1 MLAFLWED
9 VAAFRPQTVTTALQR
24 VLCFC
29 AAFLLSIVLTLG
41 LSFDSYAQNP
51 PVVPKADLIQGGSDA
66 TPEDDP
72 NTVDV
77 FKQSELKTTAIV
89 GIEGAV
95 LKSVIKIQD
104 QPFYNE
110 LQQLALFWDDSPIG
124 HVEDR
129 APRETLL
136 NFYAVM
142 ASVGSEI
149 ESIRRD
155 AKQDPGFGWTPE
167 MKERI
172 HDVDVLFGLAIKALN
187 GSDFPESVRGDL
199 VDEAAIQLKLVLDYV
214 FSSRR
219 RPIVIPDE
227 QAVRLMNQG
236 LAKRDEFT
244 WRLPGTGIVLASDAE
259 QEGNDW
265 YFSPSTVAGA
275 AKMYKEIEADA
286 EKLQGVPFATPDF
299 YRNFI
304 RTPWHLVPPKWYLNL
319 PDWIH
324 EFIEVDI
331 FAGQTT
337 FQLLFAFL
345 AFVLYAIVV
354 LLLISRL
361 ITSHVYRAAA
371 LTKISAEERLAGVW
385 NEDEIAWQR
394 VLFVLPIL
402 PLTTISKV
410 FVDDYL
416 NFTGTPLVFATYFF
430 YVAWCLSA
438 CLLGFYFFEALGKS
452 GAETLLRVRGSQSSI
467 KLKRW
472 GSRVQPVCRALSGI
486 VALFLLYRMLIQ
498 LGLPGSL
505 VLALSSVPGL
515 AIALGASKL
524 LSNLFAGFS
533 IQTDRPLRVGE
544 FCRIGEYLG
553 YVTKIGLRSIEIQ
566 TVTSTVAIPNSI
578 ADDSII
584 VNYSDRQLI
593 AGNEHRQGV
602 EIRVPISISLTAA
615 QVNQLLFFIN
625 RYLEGLEE
633 LSGTRVNIEQDK
645 GDELTI
651 VGFGYGDF
659 LAWNDYLE
667 TRKKM
672 FVRFKQIIAQILMS
686 RIVLRVAYQ
695 TPETVRRRIPEQLQQ
710 IVCLDEQI
718 TFGSCEL
725 LKISDYSYDFIF
737 DFRAFHPTY
746 GGFLKAVDRINQD
759 LLAYV
764 ERENIVMPFP
774 TSIFIQKPADLHDL
788 RGVNPM

>member
-1 MLAFLWED
+1 M
-9 VAAFRPQTVTTALQR
+9 TTALR
-24 VLCFC
+24 RFLCFFTAC
-29 AAFLLSIVLTLG
+29 LLSLVFTLAISIDAG
-41 LSFDSYAQNP
+41 AQDQ
-51 PVVPKADLIQGGSDA
+51 PVEETVDLVQDEADGTDQDETNEVNTLE
-66 TPEDDP
+66 TPE
-72 NTVDV
+72 V
-77 FKQSELKTTAIV
+77 QKTTII
-89 GIEGAV
+89 GIEGEV
-95 LKSVIKIQD
+95 LNPIIKIED
-104 QPFYNE
+104 QPFYDE
-110 LQQLALFWDDSPIG
+110 LQRLALFWDDSPIG

-129 APRETLL
+129 APKETLL

-142 ASVGSEI
+142 ASIGSEI

-155 AKQDPGFGWTPE
+155 AKQDPGFSWTPE
-167 MKERI
+167 MKTRI
-172 HDVDVLFGLAIKALN
+172 RNVDVLFGLAIKALN
-187 GSDFPESVRGDL
+187 GSDFPESVRDDL

-214 FSSRR
+214 FSSSR
-219 RPIVIPDE
+219 RPIEIPDE
-227 QAVRLMNQG
+227 EGVRLMNQG
-236 LAKRDEFT
+236 LVRRDVLT
-244 WRLPGTGIVLASDAE
+244 WRLPSTGIVLASDAE

-265 YFSPSTVAGA
+265 YFSPSTVASA
-275 AKMYKEIEADA
+275 AKMYNEIESKA
-286 EKLQGVPFATPDF
+286 ETLKGVPFATPDF

-319 PDWIH
+319 PDWVH
-324 EFIEVDI
+324 EFIEVDV
-331 FAGQTT
+331 FAGQTAFQIVFATLT
-337 FQLLFAFL
+337 FALYIVIVFLL
-345 AFVLYAIVV
+345 V
-354 LLLISRL
+354 SRL
-361 ITSHVYRAAA
+361 ITSHVNRAAI
-371 LTKISAEERLAGVW
+371 LTTISAQERLDGVW
-385 NEDEIAWQR
+385 NDDEVAWTR
-394 VLFVLPIL
+394 VLYVLPIL

-416 NFTGTPLVFATYFF
+416 NFTGVPLVFATYFF

-438 CLLGFYFFEALGKS
+438 CLLAFYFFEALGKS
-452 GAETLLRVRGSQSSI
+452 GAETLLRVRGSDSSI

-472 GSRVQPVCRALSGI
+472 GSRVQPICRAISGI
-486 VALFLLYRMLIQ
+486 VTLFLVYRMLIQ

-544 FCRIGEYLG
+544 FCRIGDYLG

-566 TVTSTVAIPNSI
+566 TLTSTVAIPNSV

-584 VNYSDRQLI
+584 VNYSDRQLLT
-593 AGNEHRQGV
+593 GNDHRHSV
-602 EIRVPISISLTAA
+602 EIRVPIGVSLTSA

-625 RYLEGLEE
+625 RYLEGSDN
-633 LSGTRVNIEQDK
+633 LSDTRVDVEQMN

-651 VGFGYGDF
+651 IGFGYGDF
-659 LAWNDYLE
+659 LTWEDYLE
-667 TRKKM
+667 TRKKI
-672 FVRFKQIIAQILMS
+672 FVRFKQIIAQVLMS

-695 TPETVRRRIPEQLQQ
+695 TPETVRRAIPEQIKQL
-710 IVCLDEQI
+710 VCLDEQI

-746 GGFLKAVDRINQD
+746 GLFLKAVDRINHD
-759 LLAYV
+759 LLRFV

-774 TSIFIQKPADLHDL
+774 TSIFIQKPADLLDP

>member
-1 MLAFLWED
+1 M
-9 VAAFRPQTVTTALQR
+9 TTALQR

-29 AAFLLSIVLTLG
+29 AASLLSIVVTLG
-41 LSFDSYAQNP
+41 LSFDSHAQDP
-51 PVVPKADLIQGGSDA
+51 PVEPKADLVQAESDV
-66 TPEDDP
+66 TLQDEP
-72 NTVDV
+72 NLVDIV
-77 FKQSELKTTAIV
+77 EQSEAETTTIA
-89 GIEGAV
+89 GIEGAA
-95 LKSVIKIQD
+95 LRPVIKIQD
-104 QPFYNE
+104 QPFYDE

-129 APRETLL
+129 APKETLL

-155 AKQDPGFGWTPE
+155 ARQDPGYGWTPE

-187 GSDFPESVRGDL
+187 GSDFPESVRADL
-199 VDEAAIQLKLVLDYV
+199 VDEAAIQLKLVLDYA
-214 FSSRR
+214 FSSSR

-227 QAVRLMNQG
+227 QGVRLMNQG
-236 LAKRDEFT
+236 LVKRDELT
-244 WRLPGTGIVLASDAE
+244 WRLPGTGIVLSSHAE
-259 QEGNDW
+259 QDGNDW

-275 AKMYKEIEADA
+275 AKMYEEIESEA
-286 EKLQGVPFATPDF
+286 EKLQGIPFATPDF

-319 PDWIH
+319 PGWIH
-324 EFIEVDI
+324 ELIEVDV
-331 FAGQTT
+331 FAGQTA

-345 AFVLYAIVV
+345 ILVSYAVV
-354 LLLISRL
+354 VFLLVSRL
-361 ITSHVYRAAA
+361 IASHVYWAAS
-371 LTKISAEERLAGVW
+371 LVNKSAEERLDGVW
-385 NEDEIAWQR
+385 NEDEIAWRR
-394 VLFVLPIL
+394 VLYVVPIL

-416 NFTGTPLVFATYFF
+416 NFTGMPLVFATYFF

-438 CLLGFYFFEALGKS
+438 CLLTFYFFEALGKS
-452 GAETLLRVRGSQSSI
+452 GAETLLRVRGSHSSI
-467 KLKRW
+467 KLQRW
-472 GSRVQPVCRALSGI
+472 GSRAQPVCRALSGI
-486 VALFLLYRMLIQ
+486 VVLFLLYRMLIQ
-498 LGLPGSL
+498 LGLPGNL

-566 TVTSTVAIPNSI
+566 TVTSKVAIPNSV

-584 VNYSDRQLI
+584 VNYSDRQVLMD
-593 AGNEHRQGV
+593 NEHRQGV
-602 EIRVPISISLTAA
+602 EIRVPISISLTSA
-615 QVNQLLFFIN
+615 QVNQLLFFVG
-625 RYLEGLEE
+625 RYLEGCEE
-633 LSGTRVNIEQDK
+633 LSDTEVNIEQVK
-645 GDELTI
+645 GDELAI
-651 VGFGYGDF
+651 IGFGYGDF
-659 LAWNDYLE
+659 LTWNAYLD
-667 TRKKM
+667 TRKKV
-672 FVRFKQIIAQILMS
+672 FVRFKQIIAQVLMS

-695 TPETVRRRIPEQLQQ
+695 TPENIRRRIPEQLKQ

-737 DFRAFHPTY
+737 DFRAFHSTY
-746 GGFLKAVDRINQD
+746 GGFLKAVDRINHD

-774 TSIFIQKPADLHDL
+774 TSIFIQKPAELHDL

>member
-1 MLAFLWED
+1 MWPIL
-9 VAAFRPQTVTTALQR
+9 RPQTLTTALR
-24 VLCFC
+24 RFLCFC
-29 AAFLLSIVLTLG
+29 AAGLLSIVFTLAISIDG
-41 LSFDSYAQNP
+41 HAQGQP
-51 PVVPKADLIQGGSDA
+51 IEEKADLVKKDESVGVEKSAPNAIDTFE
-66 TPEDDP
+66 TPEIQKS
-72 NTVDV
+72 T
-77 FKQSELKTTAIV
+77 IV
-89 GIEGAV
+89 GIEGEL
-95 LKSVIKIQD
+95 LKPVIKIED
-104 QPFYNE
+104 QPFYGE
-110 LQQLALFWDDSPIG
+110 LQRLALFWDDSPIG

-129 APRETLL
+129 APKETLL

-142 ASVGSEI
+142 ASIGSEI

-155 AKQDPGFGWTPE
+155 AKQDPGFSWTPE
-167 MKERI
+167 MKTRI
-172 HDVDVLFGLAIKALN
+172 HNVDVLFGLAIKALN

-214 FSSRR
+214 FSNSR
-219 RPIVIPDE
+219 RPIEIPDE
-227 QAVRLMNQG
+227 EGVRLMNQG
-236 LAKRDEFT
+236 LVKRDVLS
-244 WRLPGTGIVLASDAE
+244 WRLPSTGIVLASDAE

-275 AKMYKEIEADA
+275 ARMYKEIESQA
-286 EKLQGVPFATPDF
+286 ENLQGVPFATPDF

-319 PDWIH
+319 PAWIH
-324 EFIEVDI
+324 EFIEVDV
-331 FAGQTT
+331 FAGQTA
-337 FQLLFAFL
+337 FQILFATL
-345 AFVLYAIVV
+345 AFVVYVFFV
-354 LLLISRL
+354 FTLISRL
-361 ITSHVYRAAA
+361 ITSHVDRAAI
-371 LTKISAEERLAGVW
+371 LTTSSAQERLDGVW
-385 NEDEIAWQR
+385 NEDEIAWRR

-416 NFTGTPLVFATYFF
+416 NFTGTPLVFTTYFF

-438 CLLGFYFFEALGKS
+438 CLLAFYFFEALGKS
-452 GAETLLRVRGSQSSI
+452 GAETLLRVRGSNSSI

-472 GSRVQPVCRALSGI
+472 GSRVQPICRAFTGI
-486 VALFLLYRMLIQ
+486 VALFLVYRMLIQ

-566 TVTSTVAIPNSI
+566 TVTSTVAIPNSV

-584 VNYSDRQLI
+584 VNFSDRQLLT
-593 AGNEHRQGV
+593 GNEHRQGV
-602 EIRVPISISLTAA
+602 EIRVPISVSLTSA

-625 RYLEGLEE
+625 RYLESSDDLAD
-633 LSGTRVNIEQDK
+633 TRVNIEQTK

-651 VGFGYGDF
+651 IGFGYGDF
-659 LAWNDYLE
+659 LTWESYLE
-667 TRKKM
+667 TRKKI

-686 RIVLRVAYQ
+686 RIVFRVAYQ
-695 TPETVRRRIPEQLQQ
+695 TPEAVRRRIPVQLKD
-710 IVCLDEQI
+710 IVCLDQQI

-746 GGFLKAVDRINQD
+746 GLFLKAVDRINHD
-759 LLAYV
+759 LLSYV

-774 TSIFIQKPADLHDL
+774 TSIFIQKPAELLDL

>member
-1 MLAFLWED
+1 MWPIL
-9 VAAFRPQTVTTALQR
+9 RPQTLTTALR
-24 VLCFC
+24 RFLCFC
-29 AAFLLSIVLTLG
+29 AAGLLSIVFTLAISIDG
-41 LSFDSYAQNP
+41 HAQDQP
-51 PVVPKADLIQGGSDA
+51 IEEKADLVKKDESDGVEKSA
-66 TPEDDP
+66 PNAIDTFETPEVQKS
-72 NTVDV
+72 T
-77 FKQSELKTTAIV
+77 IV
-89 GIEGAV
+89 GIEGEL
-95 LKSVIKIQD
+95 LKPVIKIED
-104 QPFYNE
+104 QPFYGE
-110 LQQLALFWDDSPIG
+110 LQRLALFWDDSPIG

-129 APRETLL
+129 APKETLL

-142 ASVGSEI
+142 ASIGSEI

-155 AKQDPGFGWTPE
+155 AKQDPGFSWTPE
-167 MKERI
+167 MKTRI
-172 HDVDVLFGLAIKALN
+172 HNVDVLFGLAIKALN

-214 FSSRR
+214 FSNSR
-219 RPIVIPDE
+219 RPIEIPDE
-227 QAVRLMNQG
+227 EGVRLMNQG
-236 LAKRDEFT
+236 LVKRDVLS
-244 WRLPGTGIVLASDAE
+244 WRLPSTGIVLASDAE

-275 AKMYKEIEADA
+275 ARMYKEIESQA
-286 EKLQGVPFATPDF
+286 ENLQGVPFATPDF

-319 PDWIH
+319 PAWIH
-324 EFIEVDI
+324 EFIEVDV
-331 FAGQTT
+331 FAGQTA
-337 FQLLFAFL
+337 FQILFATI
-345 AFVLYAIVV
+345 AFVLYVFFV
-354 LLLISRL
+354 FTLISRL
-361 ITSHVYRAAA
+361 ITSHVDRAAI
-371 LTKISAEERLAGVW
+371 LTTSSAQERLDGVW
-385 NEDEIAWQR
+385 NEDEIAWRR

-416 NFTGTPLVFATYFF
+416 NFTGTPLVFTTYFF

-438 CLLGFYFFEALGKS
+438 CLLAFYFFEALGKS
-452 GAETLLRVRGSQSSI
+452 GAETLLRVRGSNSSI

-472 GSRVQPVCRALSGI
+472 GSRVQPICRAFTGI
-486 VALFLLYRMLIQ
+486 VALFLVYRMLIQ

-566 TVTSTVAIPNSI
+566 TVTSTVAIPNSV

-584 VNYSDRQLI
+584 VNFSDRQLLT
-593 AGNEHRQGV
+593 GNEHRQGV
-602 EIRVPISISLTAA
+602 EIRVPISVSLTSA

-625 RYLEGLEE
+625 RCLESSDDLAD
-633 LSGTRVNIEQDK
+633 TRVNIEQTK

-651 VGFGYGDF
+651 IGFGYGDF
-659 LAWNDYLE
+659 LTWESYLE
-667 TRKKM
+667 TRKKI

-686 RIVLRVAYQ
+686 RIVFRVAYQ
-695 TPETVRRRIPEQLQQ
+695 TPEAVRRRIPVQLKD
-710 IVCLDEQI
+710 IVCLDQQI

-746 GGFLKAVDRINQD
+746 GLFLKAVDRINHD
-759 LLAYV
+759 LLSYV

-774 TSIFIQKPADLHDL
+774 TSIFIQKPAELLDL

>member
-1 MLAFLWED
+1 MFLWENTFD
-9 VAAFRPQTVTTALQR
+9 SRLQTVTTALQR
-24 VLCFC
+24 VFCFC
-29 AAFLLSIVLTLG
+29 AALLLSTVVTLG
-41 LSFDSYAQNP
+41 LAFDSSAQDQ
-51 PVVPKADLIQGGSDA
+51 PVQPKADRIQELPDGMHQQPPKVVE
-66 TPEDDP
+66 TVEEPEVE
-72 NTVDV
+72 T
-77 FKQSELKTTAIV
+77 SAIT
-89 GIEGAV
+89 GIEGEV
-95 LKSVIKIQD
+95 LRPIIKIQD
-104 QPFYNE
+104 QPFYPE
-110 LQQLALFWDDSPIG
+110 LERLALYWDDSPIG

-129 APRETLL
+129 APKETLL

-187 GSDFPESVRGDL
+187 GSDFPESVRKDL

-214 FSSRR
+214 FSSSR

-227 QAVRLMNQG
+227 QTVRLMNKG
-236 LAKRDEFT
+236 LEKRNELT
-244 WRLPGTGIVLASDAE
+244 WRVPSTGIILSSDAE
-259 QEGNDW
+259 QEGTDW

-275 AKMYKEIEADA
+275 AKMYREIEADA
-286 EKLQGVPFATPDF
+286 ERLQGVPFATPDF

-319 PDWIH
+319 PGWIPND
-324 EFIEVDI
+324 EVDV
-331 FAGQTT
+331 FQGRH
-337 FQLLFAFL
+337 FQLLFATLTFVVY
-345 AFVLYAIVV
+345 AFFIF
-354 LLLISRL
+354 LLISRL
-361 ITSHVYRAAA
+361 VESHVRQAAV
-371 LTKISAEERLAGVW
+371 LTTVSAQERLDGVW
-385 NEDEIAWQR
+385 NEDQIAWSR
-394 VLFVLPIL
+394 VLCVLPIL

-416 NFTGTPLVFATYFF
+416 NFTGMPLVVATYFF
-430 YVAWCLSA
+430 YVAWCVFA
-438 CLLGFYFFEALGKS
+438 CIFAFYLFEALGKA
-452 GAETLLRVRGSQSSI
+452 GAETLLRLRGSHSSI

-486 VALFLLYRMLIQ
+486 VALLLIYRMLIQ
-498 LGLPGSL
+498 LGLPGNL

-524 LSNLFAGFS
+524 LSNLFSGFS

-566 TVTSTVAIPNSI
+566 TATSTVAIPNSV

-584 VNYSDRQLI
+584 VNYSDRHLL
-593 AGNEHRQGV
+593 ANNEHRQGI
-602 EIRVPISISLTAA
+602 EISVPVNVSLTSA
-615 QVNQLLFFIN
+615 QVNQLLFFVN
-625 RYLEGLEE
+625 RYLEGLDD
-633 LSGTRVNIEQDK
+633 LTDTKVNVEQVK

-651 VGFGYGDF
+651 IGFGYGHF
-659 LAWNDYLE
+659 ATWTAYLE
-667 TRKKM
+667 MRKAM
-672 FVRFKQIIAQILMS
+672 FVRFKQIIAQVLMS

-695 TPETVRRRIPEQLQQ
+695 TPEFVRRTIPEQLKQ
-710 IVCLDEQI
+710 IVCLDEQV

-737 DFRAFHPTY
+737 DFRSFHPTY
-746 GGFLKAVDRINQD
+746 GSFLKAVDRINND
-759 LLAYV
+759 LLAWV
-764 ERENIVMPFP
+764 ERENIVLPFP
-774 TSIFIQKPADLHDL
+774 TSIFIQKPVELQDL
-788 RGVNPM
+788 RGVNPS

>member
-1 MLAFLWED
+1 MD
-9 VAAFRPQTVTTALQR
+9 
-24 VLCFC
+24 
-29 AAFLLSIVLTLG
+29 G
-41 LSFDSYAQNP
+41 HAQDQP
-51 PVVPKADLIQGGSDA
+51 KEEKADLVQDESDVA
-66 TPEDDP
+66 DENAPNAIDTFETPEVQKS
-72 NTVDV
+72 T
-77 FKQSELKTTAIV
+77 IV
-89 GIEGAV
+89 GIEDEV
-95 LKSVIKIQD
+95 LKPVIKIED
-104 QPFYNE
+104 QPFYEE
-110 LQQLALFWDDSPIG
+110 LQRLALFWDDSPIG

-129 APRETLL
+129 APKETLL

-142 ASVGSEI
+142 ASIGSEI
-149 ESIRRD
+149 ESIRKD
-155 AKQDPGFGWTPE
+155 AKQDPGFNWTPE
-167 MKERI
+167 MKTRI
-172 HDVDVLFGLAIKALN
+172 HNVDVLFGLAIKALN
-187 GSDFPESVRGDL
+187 GSDFPESVRNDL

-214 FSSRR
+214 FSSSR
-219 RPIVIPDE
+219 RPIEIPDE
-227 QAVRLMNQG
+227 EGVRLMNQG
-236 LAKRDEFT
+236 LVKRDVLS
-244 WRLPGTGIVLASDAE
+244 WRLPSTGIVLASDAE

-265 YFSPSTVAGA
+265 YFSPSTVANA
-275 AKMYKEIEADA
+275 AKMYKDIETKA

-319 PDWIH
+319 PTWVH
-324 EFIEVDI
+324 EFIEVDV
-331 FAGQTT
+331 FAGQTA
-337 FQLLFAFL
+337 FQILFATF
-345 AFVLYAIVV
+345 AFVIYVV
-354 LLLISRL
+354 FVFILISRL
-361 ITSHVYRAAA
+361 IASHVDRAAV
-371 LTKISAEERLAGVW
+371 LTTISAQERLDGVW
-385 NEDEIAWQR
+385 NEDEIAWKR

-416 NFTGTPLVFATYFF
+416 NFTGTPLVFTTYFF

-438 CLLGFYFFEALGKS
+438 CLLAFYFFEALGKS
-452 GAETLLRVRGSQSSI
+452 GAETLLRVRGSNSSI

-472 GSRVQPVCRALSGI
+472 GSRVQPICRAFSGI
-486 VALFLLYRMLIQ
+486 VTLFLVYRMLIQ

-566 TVTSTVAIPNSI
+566 TVTSTVAIPNSV

-584 VNYSDRQLI
+584 VNFSDRQLLT
-593 AGNEHRQGV
+593 GNEHRQGV
-602 EIRVPISISLTAA
+602 EVRVPISVSLTSA

-625 RYLEGLEE
+625 RYLEGSDDLAD
-633 LSGTRVNIEQDK
+633 TRVNIEQNN
-645 GDELTI
+645 GNELTI
-651 VGFGYGDF
+651 IGFGYGDF
-659 LAWNDYLE
+659 LTWESYLE
-667 TRKKM
+667 TRKKI

-686 RIVLRVAYQ
+686 RIVFRVAYQ
-695 TPETVRRRIPEQLQQ
+695 TPEAVRRRIPDQLKE
-710 IVCLDEQI
+710 IVCIDEQI

-746 GGFLKAVDRINQD
+746 GLFLKAVDRINHD
-759 LLAYV
+759 LLSYV

-774 TSIFIQKPADLHDL
+774 TSIFIQKPAELLDL

>member
-236 LAKRDEFT
+236 LAKRDELT

-593 AGNEHRQGV
+593 A
-602 EIRVPISISLTAA
+602 EI
-615 QVNQLLFFIN
+615 
-625 RYLEGLEE
+625 G
-633 LSGTRVNIEQDK
+633 
-645 GDELTI
+645 
-651 VGFGYGDF
+651 
-659 LAWNDYLE
+659 
-667 TRKKM
+667 
-672 FVRFKQIIAQILMS
+672 
-686 RIVLRVAYQ
+686 
-695 TPETVRRRIPEQLQQ
+695 
-710 IVCLDEQI
+710 
-718 TFGSCEL
+718 
-725 LKISDYSYDFIF
+725 
-737 DFRAFHPTY
+737 RAH
-746 GGFLKAVDRINQD
+746 V
-759 LLAYV
+759 
-764 ERENIVMPFP
+764 
-774 TSIFIQKPADLHDL
+774 
-788 RGVNPM
+788 

>member
-1 MLAFLWED
+1 MWPIL
-9 VAAFRPQTVTTALQR
+9 RPQTVTTALR
-24 VLCFC
+24 RFLCFC
-29 AAFLLSIVLTLG
+29 TACLLSIVFTLAISIDG
-41 LSFDSYAQNP
+41 IAQDQP
-51 PVVPKADLIQGGSDA
+51 SEEKADLVQEESDGIDQSVPNA
-66 TPEDDP
+66 IDTFETPEVEKS
-72 NTVDV
+72 T
-77 FKQSELKTTAIV
+77 IV
-89 GIEGAV
+89 GIEGEV
-95 LKSVIKIQD
+95 LKPIIKIDD
-104 QPFYNE
+104 QPFYGE
-110 LQQLALFWDDSPIG
+110 LQRLALFWDDSPIG

-129 APRETLL
+129 APKETLL

-142 ASVGSEI
+142 ASIGSEI
-149 ESIRRD
+149 EAIRRD

-167 MKERI
+167 MKTRI
-172 HDVDVLFGLAIKALN
+172 HNVDVLFGLAIKALN
-187 GSDFPESVRGDL
+187 GSDFPESVRSDL

-214 FSSRR
+214 FSNSR
-219 RPIVIPDE
+219 RPIEIPDE
-227 QAVRLMNQG
+227 EGVRLMNQG
-236 LAKRDEFT
+236 LVKRDVLS
-244 WRLPGTGIVLASDAE
+244 WRLPSTGIVLASDAE

-265 YFSPSTVAGA
+265 YFSPSTVANA
-275 AKMYKEIEADA
+275 ARMYKEIESHA

-319 PDWIH
+319 PSWIH
-324 EFIEVDI
+324 EFIEVDV
-331 FAGQTT
+331 FAGQTA
-337 FQLLFAFL
+337 FQILFATL
-345 AFVLYAIVV
+345 AFVLYVV
-354 LLLISRL
+354 FVFAMISRL
-361 ITSHVYRAAA
+361 ITSHVDRVTT
-371 LTKISAEERLAGVW
+371 LTTSSAQERLDGVW
-385 NEDEIAWQR
+385 NEDEVAWRR
-394 VLFVLPIL
+394 VLFVFPIL

-416 NFTGTPLVFATYFF
+416 NFTGTPLVFTTYFF

-438 CLLGFYFFEALGKS
+438 CLLAFYFFEALGKS
-452 GAETLLRVRGSQSSI
+452 GAETLLRVRGSNSSI

-472 GSRVQPVCRALSGI
+472 GSRVQPICRALSGI
-486 VALFLLYRMLIQ
+486 VALFLVYRMLIQ

-566 TVTSTVAIPNSI
+566 TVTSTVAIPNSV

-584 VNYSDRQLI
+584 VNFSDRQLLT
-593 AGNEHRQGV
+593 GNEHRQGV
-602 EIRVPISISLTAA
+602 EIRVPIGVSLTSA

-625 RYLEGLEE
+625 RYLEGSDDLAD
-633 LSGTRVNIEQDK
+633 TRVNVEQTK

-651 VGFGYGDF
+651 IGFGYGDF
-659 LAWNDYLE
+659 LTWEAYLE
-667 TRKKM
+667 TRKKV

-695 TPETVRRRIPEQLQQ
+695 TPETVRRRIPDQLKE

-746 GGFLKAVDRINQD
+746 GLFLKAVDRINHD
-759 LLAYV
+759 LLSYV

-774 TSIFIQKPADLHDL
+774 TSIFIQKPAELMDL
-788 RGVNPM
+788 RGVNPT

>member
-1 MLAFLWED
+1 MA
-9 VAAFRPQTVTTALQR
+9 VFRPKTVTTALQR
-24 VLCFC
+24 VVCFC
-29 AAFLLSIVLTLG
+29 AASLLSIVVTLG
-41 LSFDSYAQNP
+41 LSFDSHAQDP
-51 PVVPKADLIQGGSDA
+51 PVEPKADLVQAESDV
-66 TPEDDP
+66 TLQDEP
-72 NTVDV
+72 NLVDIV
-77 FKQSELKTTAIV
+77 EQSEAETTTIA
-89 GIEGAV
+89 GIEGAA
-95 LKSVIKIQD
+95 LRPVIKIQD
-104 QPFYNE
+104 QPFYDE

-129 APRETLL
+129 APKETLL

-155 AKQDPGFGWTPE
+155 ARQDPGYGWTPE

-187 GSDFPESVRGDL
+187 GSGFPESVRADL
-199 VDEAAIQLKLVLDYV
+199 VDEAAIQLKLVLDYA
-214 FSSRR
+214 FSSSR

-227 QAVRLMNQG
+227 QGVRLMNQG
-236 LAKRDEFT
+236 LVKRDELT
-244 WRLPGTGIVLASDAE
+244 WRLPGTGIVLSSHAE
-259 QEGNDW
+259 QDGNDW

-275 AKMYKEIEADA
+275 ANMYEEIESEA
-286 EKLQGVPFATPDF
+286 EKLQGIPFATPDF

-319 PDWIH
+319 PGWIH
-324 EFIEVDI
+324 ELIEVDV
-331 FAGQTT
+331 FAGQTA

-345 AFVLYAIVV
+345 ILVSYAVV
-354 LLLISRL
+354 VFLLVSRL
-361 ITSHVYRAAA
+361 IASHVYWAAS
-371 LTKISAEERLAGVW
+371 LVNKSAEERLDGVW
-385 NEDEIAWQR
+385 NEDEIAWRR
-394 VLFVLPIL
+394 VLYVVPIL

-416 NFTGTPLVFATYFF
+416 NFTGMPLVFATYFF

-438 CLLGFYFFEALGKS
+438 CLLTFYFFEALGKS
-452 GAETLLRVRGSQSSI
+452 GAETLLRVRGSHSSI
-467 KLKRW
+467 KLQRW
-472 GSRVQPVCRALSGI
+472 GSRAQPVCRALSGI
-486 VALFLLYRMLIQ
+486 VVLFLLYRMLIQ
-498 LGLPGSL
+498 LGLPGNL

-566 TVTSTVAIPNSI
+566 TVTSKVAIPNSV

-584 VNYSDRQLI
+584 VNYSDRQVLMD
-593 AGNEHRQGV
+593 NEHRQGV
-602 EIRVPISISLTAA
+602 EIRVPISISLTSA
-615 QVNQLLFFIN
+615 QVNQLLFFIG
-625 RYLEGLEE
+625 RYLEGCEE
-633 LSGTRVNIEQDK
+633 LSDTEVNIEQVK
-645 GDELTI
+645 GDELAI
-651 VGFGYGDF
+651 IGFGYGDF
-659 LAWNDYLE
+659 LTWNAYLD
-667 TRKKM
+667 TRKKV
-672 FVRFKQIIAQILMS
+672 FVRFKQIIAQVLMS

-695 TPETVRRRIPEQLQQ
+695 TPENIRRRIPEQLKQ

-737 DFRAFHPTY
+737 DFRAFHSTY
-746 GGFLKAVDRINQD
+746 GGFLKAVDRINHD

-774 TSIFIQKPADLHDL
+774 TSIFIQKPAELHDL

>member
-1 MLAFLWED
+1 VFLWEN
-9 VAAFRPQTVTTALQR
+9 AADSRLQTVTTALRR
-24 VLCFC
+24 VVCFC
-29 AAFLLSIVLTLG
+29 AALLLSAVVTLG
-41 LSFDSYAQNP
+41 LAFDSSAQDQ
-51 PVVPKADLIQGGSDA
+51 PVQPKADRIQELPDGMDRQPPKA
-66 TPEDDP
+66 ADTVEKPE
-72 NTVDV
+72 V
-77 FKQSELKTTAIV
+77 ETTAIT

-95 LKSVIKIQD
+95 LRPIIKIQD
-104 QPFYNE
+104 QPFCPE
-110 LQQLALFWDDSPIG
+110 LQRLALFWDDSPIG

-129 APRETLL
+129 APKETLL

-187 GSDFPESVRGDL
+187 GSDFPESVRKDL

-214 FSSRR
+214 FSNSR

-227 QAVRLMNQG
+227 QSVRLMNQG
-236 LAKRDEFT
+236 LEKRDELT
-244 WRLPGTGIVLASDAE
+244 WRVPSTGIILASDAE
-259 QEGNDW
+259 QEGTDW

-275 AKMYKEIEADA
+275 AKMYREIEADA
-286 EKLQGVPFATPDF
+286 ERLQGVPFATPDF

-319 PDWIH
+319 PSWIH
-324 EFIEVDI
+324 ELIEVDVI
-331 FAGQTT
+331 AGQTS
-337 FQLLFAFL
+337 FQLLFATL
-345 AFVLYAIVV
+345 TFVLYAFFVF
-354 LLLISRL
+354 LLISRL
-361 ITSHVYRAAA
+361 VASHVHQAAV
-371 LTKISAEERLAGVW
+371 LTTISSQERLDDVW
-385 NEDEIAWQR
+385 NEDRIAWSR
-394 VLFVLPIL
+394 VLCVVPIL

-416 NFTGTPLVFATYFF
+416 NFTGMPLVVATYFF
-430 YVAWCLSA
+430 YVAWYLFA
-438 CLLGFYFFEALGKS
+438 CIFAFYLFEALGKAV
-452 GAETLLRVRGSQSSI
+452 AEALLRLRGSHSSI

-472 GSRVQPVCRALSGI
+472 GSRVQPVCRAFSGI
-486 VALFLLYRMLIQ
+486 VALFLIYRMLIQ

-524 LSNLFAGFS
+524 LSNLFSGFS

-544 FCRIGEYLG
+544 FCKIGEYLG

-566 TVTSTVAIPNSI
+566 TATSTVAIPNSV

-584 VNYSDRQLI
+584 VNYADRQLL
-593 AGNEHRQGV
+593 ANNEHRQGI
-602 EIRVPISISLTAA
+602 EISVPISVSLTSA

-625 RYLEGLEE
+625 RYLEGLDN
-633 LSGTRVNIEQDK
+633 LTDTRVNVEQAK
-645 GDELTI
+645 GNELTI
-651 VGFGYGDF
+651 IGFGYGDF
-659 LAWNDYLE
+659 TTWPAYLE
-667 TRKKM
+667 MRKAM

-695 TPETVRRRIPEQLQQ
+695 TPESVRRRIPEQLKQ
-710 IVCLDEQI
+710 IVCLDEQV

-746 GGFLKAVDRINQD
+746 GSFLKAVDRINND
-759 LLAYV
+759 LLAWV
-764 ERENIVMPFP
+764 ERDNIVLPFP
-774 TSIFIQKPADLHDL
+774 TSIFIQKPAELRDL
-788 RGVNPM
+788 RGVNPR

>member
-1 MLAFLWED
+1 MWAFLWED
-9 VAAFRPQTVTTALQR
+9 VAVFRPKTVTTALQR

-29 AAFLLSIVLTLG
+29 AASLLSIVVTLG
-41 LSFDSYAQNP
+41 LSFDSHAQDP
-51 PVVPKADLIQGGSDA
+51 PVEPKADLVQAESDV
-66 TPEDDP
+66 TLQDEP
-72 NTVDV
+72 NLVDIV
-77 FKQSELKTTAIV
+77 EQSEAETTTIA
-89 GIEGAV
+89 GIEGAA
-95 LKSVIKIQD
+95 LRPVIKIQD
-104 QPFYNE
+104 QPFYDE

-129 APRETLL
+129 APKETLL

-155 AKQDPGFGWTPE
+155 ARQDPGYGWTPE

-187 GSDFPESVRGDL
+187 GSDFPESVRADL
-199 VDEAAIQLKLVLDYV
+199 VDEAAIQLKLVLDYA
-214 FSSRR
+214 FSSSR

-227 QAVRLMNQG
+227 QGVRLMNQG
-236 LAKRDEFT
+236 LVKRDELT
-244 WRLPGTGIVLASDAE
+244 WRLPGTGIVLSSHAE
-259 QEGNDW
+259 QDGNDW

-275 AKMYKEIEADA
+275 AKMYEEIESEA
-286 EKLQGVPFATPDF
+286 EKLQGIPFATPDF

-319 PDWIH
+319 PGWIH
-324 EFIEVDI
+324 ELIEVDV
-331 FAGQTT
+331 FAGQTA

-345 AFVLYAIVV
+345 ILVSYAVV
-354 LLLISRL
+354 VFLLVSRL
-361 ITSHVYRAAA
+361 IASHVYWAAS
-371 LTKISAEERLAGVW
+371 LVNKSAEERLDGVW
-385 NEDEIAWQR
+385 NEDEIAWRR
-394 VLFVLPIL
+394 VLYVVPIL

-416 NFTGTPLVFATYFF
+416 NFTGMPLVFATYFF

-438 CLLGFYFFEALGKS
+438 CLLTFYFFEALGKS
-452 GAETLLRVRGSQSSI
+452 GAETLLRVRGSHSSI
-467 KLKRW
+467 KLQRW
-472 GSRVQPVCRALSGI
+472 GSRAQPVCRALSGI
-486 VALFLLYRMLIQ
+486 VVLFLLYRMLIQ
-498 LGLPGSL
+498 LGLPGNL

-566 TVTSTVAIPNSI
+566 TVTSKVAIPNSV

-584 VNYSDRQLI
+584 VNYSDRQVLMD
-593 AGNEHRQGV
+593 NEHRQGV
-602 EIRVPISISLTAA
+602 EIRVPISISLTSA
-615 QVNQLLFFIN
+615 QVNQLLFFVG
-625 RYLEGLEE
+625 RYLEGCEE
-633 LSGTRVNIEQDK
+633 LSDTEVNIEQVK
-645 GDELTI
+645 GDELAI
-651 VGFGYGDF
+651 IGFGYGDF
-659 LAWNDYLE
+659 LTWNAYLD
-667 TRKKM
+667 TRKKV
-672 FVRFKQIIAQILMS
+672 FVRFKQIIAQVLMS

-695 TPETVRRRIPEQLQQ
+695 TPENIRRRIPEQLKQ

-737 DFRAFHPTY
+737 DFRAFHSTY
-746 GGFLKAVDRINQD
+746 GGFLKAVDRINHD

-774 TSIFIQKPADLHDL
+774 TSIFIQKPAELHDL

>member
-9 VAAFRPQTVTTALQR
+9 MAVFRPKTVTTALQR
-24 VLCFC
+24 VVCFC
-29 AAFLLSIVLTLG
+29 AASLLSIVVTLG
-41 LSFDSYAQNP
+41 LSFDSHAQDP
-51 PVVPKADLIQGGSDA
+51 PVEPKADLVQAESDV
-66 TPEDDP
+66 TLQDEP
-72 NTVDV
+72 NLVDIV
-77 FKQSELKTTAIV
+77 EQSEAETTTIA
-89 GIEGAV
+89 GIEGAA
-95 LKSVIKIQD
+95 LRPVIKIQD
-104 QPFYNE
+104 QPFYDE

-129 APRETLL
+129 APKETLL

-155 AKQDPGFGWTPE
+155 ARQDPGYGWTPE

-187 GSDFPESVRGDL
+187 GSGFPESVRADL
-199 VDEAAIQLKLVLDYV
+199 VDEAAIQLKLVLDYA
-214 FSSRR
+214 FSSSR

-227 QAVRLMNQG
+227 QGVRLMNQG
-236 LAKRDEFT
+236 LVKRDELT
-244 WRLPGTGIVLASDAE
+244 WRLPGTGIVLSSHAE
-259 QEGNDW
+259 QDGNDW

-275 AKMYKEIEADA
+275 ANMYEEIESEA
-286 EKLQGVPFATPDF
+286 EKLQGIPFATPDF

-319 PDWIH
+319 PGWIH
-324 EFIEVDI
+324 ELIEVDV
-331 FAGQTT
+331 FAGQTA

-345 AFVLYAIVV
+345 ILVSYAVV
-354 LLLISRL
+354 VFLLVSRL
-361 ITSHVYRAAA
+361 IASHVYWAAS
-371 LTKISAEERLAGVW
+371 LVNKSAEERLDGVW
-385 NEDEIAWQR
+385 NEDEIAWRR
-394 VLFVLPIL
+394 VLYVVPIL

-416 NFTGTPLVFATYFF
+416 NFTGMPLVFATYFF

-438 CLLGFYFFEALGKS
+438 CLLTFYFFEALGKS
-452 GAETLLRVRGSQSSI
+452 GAETLLRVRGSHSSI
-467 KLKRW
+467 KLQRW
-472 GSRVQPVCRALSGI
+472 GSRAQPVCRALSGI
-486 VALFLLYRMLIQ
+486 VVLFLLYRMLIQ
-498 LGLPGSL
+498 LGLPGNL

-566 TVTSTVAIPNSI
+566 TVTSKVAIPNSV

-584 VNYSDRQLI
+584 VNYSDRQVLMD
-593 AGNEHRQGV
+593 NEHRQGV
-602 EIRVPISISLTAA
+602 EIRVPISISLTSA
-615 QVNQLLFFIN
+615 QVNQLLFFIG
-625 RYLEGLEE
+625 RYLEGCEE
-633 LSGTRVNIEQDK
+633 LSDTEVNIEQVK
-645 GDELTI
+645 GDELAI
-651 VGFGYGDF
+651 IGFGYGDF
-659 LAWNDYLE
+659 LTWNAYLD
-667 TRKKM
+667 TRKKV
-672 FVRFKQIIAQILMS
+672 FVRFKQIIAQVLMS

-695 TPETVRRRIPEQLQQ
+695 TPENIRRRIPEQLKQ

-737 DFRAFHPTY
+737 DFRAFHSTY
-746 GGFLKAVDRINQD
+746 GGFLKAVDRINHD

-774 TSIFIQKPADLHDL
+774 TSIFIQKPAELHDL